1 MGQTL
6 VSRVVFVGLFG
17 KLTVSM
23 ILVLSDAAPEEGG
36 ELAWFSVVGVN
47 GVVVNG
53 VNKGDDLKM
62 GDVMGEQSTPIIL
75 GNG

>member
-36 ELAWFSVVGVN
+36 ELAWFRVVGVK

-62 GDVMGEQSTPIIL
+62 GDVMGEQSTPMIL